1 MKKLGNSEIIVQ
13 GVVLGAWAMGGWYWG
28 GTDDNA
34 AISSIHASL
43 DEGISGIDTAP
54 IYGCGHSE
62 TVVGRAIQ
70 DRREKVVLMTK
81 VGLRWD
87 CEEGAFFFGMS
98 EDEGGHQ
105 VYRNLRSNSIR
116 KEVEDSLKR
125 LQTDYIDVL
134 QCHWPDPSTPV
145 EETMHCLA
153 TLVQEGKARSVG
165 VSNFDVE
172 LLERSKKTLLEYGI
186 PLVSHQPRYSL
197 LQRSIEREELP
208 WTIKE
213 NVGNIVY
220 SPIGQGLLTGKVSLD
235 RVFPSDDGRS
245 MDPDFSQENRKKIL
259 DALEEIRDLCEIYN
273 CSFAQLAIG
282 WCIHQSGI
290 TSAIVGARTPEQAI
304 ENARAAQLKIH
315 PDDVERITKTFT
327 PLAHV

>member
-1 MKKLGNSEIIVQ
+1 
-13 GVVLGAWAMGGWYWG
+13 
-28 GTDDNA
+28 
-34 AISSIHASL
+34 
-43 DEGISGIDTAP
+43 
-54 IYGCGHSE
+54 
-62 TVVGRAIQ
+62 
-70 DRREKVVLMTK
+70 MTK

-98 EDEGGHQ
+98 EEEGGHQ
-105 VYRNLRSNSIR
+105 VHRNLRSNSIR

-165 VSNFDVE
+165 VLTLMSNCWKEV
-172 LLERSKKTLLEYGI
+172 KKHYWNMEFLA
-186 PLVSHQPRYSL
+186 SHQPRYSL

-220 SPIGQGLLTGKVSLD
+220 SPIGQGLLTGKVLD
-235 RVFPSDDGRS
+235 RVFPSMMVALWIPISLKKIG
-245 MDPDFSQENRKKIL
+245 KIL
-259 DALEEIRDLCEIYN
+259 DALEEIQDLCEIYKQF
-273 CSFAQLAIG
+273 CSTCYWLVYSSIWYHICDCWG
-282 WCIHQSGI
+282 SN
-290 TSAIVGARTPEQAI
+290 T
-304 ENARAAQLKIH
+304 
-315 PDDVERITKTFT
+315 
-327 PLAHV
+327 